1 MGSRSRSS
9 SSNTSGATS
18 STMGNLSKNRV
29 SNEAVAG
36 MQQGLAN
43 SQLGSTLGVV
53 DALVRNGHQMFGDN
67 IGMKIMGGMFG
78 MPIQM
83 QTPDFLS
90 EFINKYN
97 PPEPQQPQQ
106 PQPPQMPNYMGGM
119 GQTGIG
125 TVPFNINEYM
135 RNQNLGR

>member
-9 SSNTSGATS
+9 SSNTSGSTKS
-18 STMGNLSKNRV
+18 SMANLAKGAV

-36 MQQGLAN
+36 MQQDLSSKQMGSMLPIFAELVQ
-43 SQLGSTLGVV
+43 SGQGMLGKNPMMNML
-53 DALVRNGHQMFGDN
+53 
-67 IGMKIMGGMFG
+67 GGMFG
-78 MPIQM
+78 MPVQM
-83 QTPDFLS
+83 ETPDFLQD
-90 EFINKYN
+90 FIKKYN
-97 PPEPQQPQQ
+97 PPEPQPPQQ
-106 PQPPQMPNYMGGM
+106 PQPPQMPNYMNGM